1 MENYIGFQDIPH
13 GATGKIAISGH
24 AIWGGWMVY
33 SGLQT
38 KSRLWGKSFSHPRSM
53 HTPFK
58 LSFLPRSSQ
67 MKSLYSG
74 KQQALSLLSLGY
86 EESKREMDVFL
97 WELAPHRRKEMPTP
111 IQACFNLWRRGTRE
125 GAKLAKE
132 SVGKSSILSLI
143 PARKGSSFRV
153 PPTLFFFLLKGFG

>member
-1 MENYIGFQDIPH
+1 
-13 GATGKIAISGH
+13 
-24 AIWGGWMVY
+24 MVY

-86 EESKREMDVFL
+86 ENQRAKWMFSSEN
-97 WELAPHRRKEMPTP
+97 WHRTEGRKCLLQFRHVLIFGEGGGV
-111 IQACFNLWRRGTRE
+111 LRRGPNWPRNQW
-125 GAKLAKE
+125 E
-132 SVGKSSILSLI
+132 SHQFCLSSQQ
-143 PARKGSSFRV
+143 GRV
-153 PPTLFFFLLKGFG
+153 LPLECRPPSFFFS